1 MVHMHGM
8 KTRDRNKHVVQELL
22 QKSRHSAH
30 AAGVPSSR
38 SPEVEVVK
46 SQPSPSDSVR
56 KRQASDPSGSS
67 IIFGPEVVGRKVAI
81 LWRKDGQWFKGK
93 IHSYREATK
102 KHFVK
107 YEDGDQQEVN
117 LSRERFQFLT
127 NPRPGAAPNATFHV
141 APRGKDAVGLKVKV
155 YWPGM
160 GRWYVGRVKE
170 YDKATGKHL
179 IAYQDGEQHLV
190 LMRNEAVKFPHLEK
204 LKRKTNNNNNKQQ
217 QAKGGKSNSPSAAEK
232 IRRTSHRGKR
242 VAADC
247 QQHSGNNAVEKR
259 QKLQSVLE
267 SNMNVDNVDEE
278 EISWNKRQKENNN
291 NKSSSGGM
299 KKLRS
304 SRSVLARHQE
314 ESSIHNHNHE
324 ASSMEEGMTS
334 TYLDKCQTDTS
345 TDNTEDSMRNIQCPK
360 TPDNDTCCI
369 MERHVANNICQEPSK
384 SDQGDRATPS
394 CEATE
399 PESAERELTEGVI
412 NQKDAVQM
420 KIEQAKVKAMKAKA
434 IAARKAEEAAKAL
447 AAVAAAQKAEAGE
460 PQGPEAI
467 SWRVGIWSPEEHKYF
482 KGIVVG
488 YDEALGQHQVKFDSG
503 KLDKVVLDKQR
514 IKWLSRK
521 PALSLNQA
529 LPPHK
534 GGVRESAGL
543 VDRRLLKEGKPAKV
557 GGRGQDKAVLKT
569 ISVQQSVRGGLH
581 KSSSLKGGS
590 SQGRRGGSS
599 AEMEM
604 GPKPPSIFATA
615 NLDVGDKLDVLSN
628 IHLACGLTPSLE
640 EISSRQKG
648 GQKAAAEVY
657 SIDDVWGVK
666 VLEGEEEGGD
676 DASNNSNEGLASSHR
691 LPLSRRLMQL
701 EFMQAL
707 VRKEEL
713 ERVDSL
719 SLSTSFFEK

>member
-8 KTRDRNKHVVQELL
+8 KTRDRNRHVVQELL
-22 QKSRHSAH
+22 QKKRPC
-30 AAGVPSSR
+30 VPSGR
-38 SPEVEVVK
+38 SAEVEVIK

-56 KRQASDPSGSS
+56 KRQASDMASS
-67 IIFGPEVVGRKVAI
+67 IIFGAEVVGRKVAI
-81 LWRKDGQWFKGK
+81 LWRKDGHWFRGK

-107 YEDGDQQEVN
+107 YEDGDQAEVN

-127 NPRPGAAPNATFHV
+127 NPRPGAAPNATYHS
-141 APRGKDAVGLKVKV
+141 APKGKDAVGLKVKV

-179 IAYQDGEQHLV
+179 IAYQDGEQRLV

-204 LKRKTNNNNNKQQ
+204 LKRNKTNNNNSAKQQ
-217 QAKGGKSNSPSAAEK
+217 ARGGAKTTANPNSTSSPVGEK

-247 QQHSGNNAVEKR
+247 QQHSGNNVEKR
-259 QKLQSVLE
+259 QKMNSKDVLE
-267 SNMNVDNVDEE
+267 SNVLDEE
-278 EISWNKRQKENNN
+278 SSWNKRQKENNN
-291 NKSSSGGM
+291 KPSSAGM

-324 ASSMEEGMTS
+324 ASSIEEGMTS
-334 TYLDKCQTDTS
+334 TYLDNKCQTDTS

-384 SDQGDRATPS
+384 SDADRATPS
-394 CEATE
+394 CEAE
-399 PESAERELTEGVI
+399 LESAERELTEGVI
-412 NQKDAVQM
+412 NQKEKDAVQM
-420 KIEQAKVKAMKAKA
+420 KAELAKVKAMKAKA

-460 PQGPEAI
+460 PQGSDAI

-482 KGIVVG
+482 KGIIVG
-488 YDEALGQHQVKFDSG
+488 YNEVAGEHQVKFDSG

-521 PALSLNQA
+521 PTLSLNQPLSRSA
-529 LPPHK
+529 TPK
-534 GGVRESAGL
+534 GGVSTGL
-543 VDRRLLKEGKPAKV
+543 VDKRLLKPAKV
-557 GGRGQDKAVLKT
+557 GRGHDKAVLKT
-569 ISVQQSVRGGLH
+569 ISVQQSIRGGAP
-581 KSSSLKGGS
+581 KNSVKGGS
-590 SQGRRGGSS
+590 QGKKGGS
-599 AEMEM
+599 AEAENSL
-604 GPKPPSIFATA
+604 KSPSIFATT

-648 GQKAAAEVY
+648 SQKAAAAEVY

-666 VLEGEEEGGD
+666 VLEEGAED
-676 DASNNSNEGLASSHR
+676 QSNNSEGLTLSHR

>member
-1 MVHMHGM
+1 MHGM

-38 SPEVEVVK
+38 SPEVEVVR

-56 KRQASDPSGSS
+56 KRQASDQASGLS

-127 NPRPGAAPNATFHV
+127 NPRPGAAPNATYHV

-204 LKRKTNNNNNKQQ
+204 LKRKTTNASKQQ
-217 QAKGGKSNSPSAAEK
+217 QAKGGKNSSPSAAEK

-247 QQHSGNNAVEKR
+247 QQHSGNNSVEKKR

-267 SNMNVDNVDEE
+267 SNMNDVDNVDEE
-278 EISWNKRQKENNN
+278 EISWNKRQKEN

-334 TYLDKCQTDTS
+334 IYLDKCQTDTS

-460 PQGPEAI
+460 PQGLEAI

-488 YDEALGQHQVKFDSG
+488 YEEALGRHQVKFDSG
-503 KLDKVVLDKQR
+503 KLDQVVLDKQR

-521 PALSLNQA
+521 PALSLNQP
-529 LPPHK
+529 LPTHK
-534 GGVRESAGL
+534 GGVSTGH
-543 VDRRLLKEGKPAKV
+543 VDRRLLKEGKHVKV

-569 ISVQQSVRGGLH
+569 ISVQQSVRGGQH
-581 KSSSLKGGS
+581 KNNSLKGGS

-604 GPKPPSIFATA
+604 GPKSPSIFATT

-648 GQKAAAEVY
+648 SQKAAAEVY

-666 VLEGEEEGGD
+666 VLEEEEAGGD
-676 DASNNSNEGLASSHR
+676 GASNNSNEGLASSHR

-701 EFMQAL
+701 EFMQVL